1 LYITASAAISGHQV
15 LVNKELVFEGKES
28 ETAPHFLESAYAN
41 GQFNYP
47 KFYKMDHLS
56 KLGWV
61 AAEYLLKS
69 DAQTMERLK
78 QLAPESVCIL
88 LMNAS
93 SSLDT
98 DLRYY
103 TTVAQMA
110 SPSLFVYT
118 LPNIVMGEI
127 CIRNGFKGENMFLV
141 RDAFDAE
148 ALHLH
153 VQLMMSQPGNEA
165 CICGWVEYLHDQYKS
180 VLFLVEN
187 NRAAQSVTFTPE
199 NIKTIYPR

>member
-1 LYITASAAISGHQV
+1 
-15 LVNKELVFEGKES
+15 
-28 ETAPHFLESAYAN
+28 
-41 GQFNYP
+41 
-47 KFYKMDHLS
+47 
-56 KLGWV
+56 
-61 AAEYLLKS
+61 
-69 DAQTMERLK
+69 
-78 QLAPESVCIL
+78 
-88 LMNAS
+88 MNAS

-103 TTVAQMA
+103 ATVAQMA

-141 RDAFDAE
+141 KEAFDAE
-148 ALHLH
+148 ALQLH
-153 VQLMMSQPGNEA
+153 VRLMMSQTGNEA
-165 CICGWVEYLHDQYKS
+165 CICGWVEFLKDQYKA

-187 NRAAQSVTFTPE
+187 NRAAQSVTFTTE